1 MVPRKPRSTKVSVY
15 KTLVSNKLYKAVL
28 PALSKYIE
36 ICDKQSQ
43 QINSSIYLHSILQGK
58 KEDQLKWVLNSFYKP
73 IIFLILATF

>member
-1 MVPRKPRSTKVSVY
+1 M
-15 KTLVSNKLYKAVL
+15 SNKLYKAVL